1 MKAVAARPDEQ
12 ARERAATWWFRAW
25 SSLFL
30 VLLALPWLLAAH
42 ALADWS
48 WPGAQAL
55 LQGTVPDGWRLIR
68 HWDVWYRVP
77 LLLSFMASTLAWLRR
92 RRLRTPDRRCSLR
105 VIGLRLGLALASLAL
120 LLLATERLARVV
132 DQVVAHP
139 LVELPAD
146 DRAIADTL
154 LGQLARVA
162 AGTDFDQVIGESL
175 ARGDVEHARI
185 HAAAA
190 DLAGRPLLPATR
202 EALAEA
208 TSWQA
213 TLLRSSWDALRGG
226 VTGRGESLSGLAG
239 ALAVDL
245 TPAGDLRDIAYELG
259 VAERPDELVLGL
271 SVVGLGLTAAAFL
284 APAQALPARF
294 GKAMLKT
301 TARFARVSAGVGADI
316 RRLAA
321 RLIDLP
327 AARRATAELDLA
339 PATAARLVR
348 PEVAGELGQVGAELY
363 RIQRAAGTGAAL
375 GVLQQADRLADLP
388 FYRRVGQV
396 LGKNTEPVLG
406 LLGKH
411 TRQAFR
417 VYRAGKRAWLTT
429 GGWLAALAMS
439 LGGLLLSLSGSA
451 ASHLL
456 KRRIRRYAGGS
467 MMILSWRPATLLT
480 VCLLLLPAAA
490 RADDRPPPEAPSG
503 RAAPTASV
511 TAERQMIVT
520 ANPLA
525 TEAGRAVLARGGSA
539 VDAMIA
545 AQFVLNLV
553 EPQSSGIGGGAFL
566 LHWDAEAG
574 ELTSFDGRETAPAAA
589 TPERFLDADGQP
601 MPFADAV
608 AGGHSVGV
616 PGTLA
621 LLELAHRLHGNLPW
635 SDLLAP
641 AIRLAEEGFA
651 ISPRLAGA
659 IADSS
664 TGLAEFADARAY
676 FLKEG
681 GTPHAAGSV
690 LRNPAF
696 TRTLRRI
703 AAAGS
708 APFYQGAIGQEIV
721 AAVASAARNP
731 ATLTMQDLAGYRVV
745 LRDPVCRP
753 YRVYRVCGMGP
764 PSSGGIA
771 VLQILGLLEHFDM
784 AGLGPSADGMQVLA
798 EASKLAFADRNLY
811 LADSDFIRV
820 PVRGLLDQAYLTAR
834 AQEIALDRSIAEAE
848 AGNPPWREA
857 TLLAPDESDKLPGTS
872 QLVVVDA
879 AGNAVSM
886 TTTIESGFGS
896 RLMAGGFLLNNE
908 LTDFAFAPEENGRP
922 VANRLEPGKRPRSSM
937 APTIVFDRAGLPILL
952 IGSPGG
958 SQIIGYVVQALVAI
972 LDWGM
977 DPQAAVAMGHVLSRN
992 GPVELEAGTEAAG
1005 FEAALRA
1012 RGQEVQVKPLN
1023 SGLHAI
1029 RLGPLGLDSGVDP
1042 RREGAAAGD

>member
-1 MKAVAARPDEQ
+1 MKAVAACPDEQ

-77 LLLSFMASTLAWLRR
+77 LLLSFMASTLAWLRH
-92 RRLRTPDRRCSLR
+92 RRLRTFDRRCSLR

-120 LLLATERLARVV
+120 FLVAAERLARVV

-139 LVELPAD
+139 LVELPVD

-154 LGQLARVA
+154 MGQFVRVA
-162 AGTDFDQVIGESL
+162 AGTEFDRVIQEAL
-175 ARGDVEHARI
+175 DRGDVEHARI

-190 DLAGRPLLPATR
+190 DLAEQPLLPATR

-208 TSWQA
+208 TGWQA
-213 TLLRSSWDALRGG
+213 TLLRGSWDALHGG
-226 VTGRGESLSGLAG
+226 VTGQGESLSGLAG

-245 TPAGDLRDIAYELG
+245 TPAGDLRDIVYQLG
-259 VAERPDELVLGL
+259 MAEQPDELVLGL
-271 SVVGLGLTAAAFL
+271 SVAGLGLTAAAFV

-294 GKAMLKT
+294 GKAVLKT
-301 TARFARVSAGVGADI
+301 ATRFGRVSAGVGADI
-316 RRLAA
+316 RRLVA
-321 RLIDLP
+321 RLVDLP
-327 AARRATAELDLA
+327 AAKRAAAELDLA
-339 PATAARLVR
+339 PATAARLIR
-348 PEVAGELGQVGAELY
+348 PKAAGELGQAGGELY

-375 GVLQQADRLADLP
+375 DMLGQADRLADLP
-388 FYRRVGQV
+388 FYRRVAQA
-396 LGKNTEPVLG
+396 LGKNTEPVLAT
-406 LLGKH
+406 LGKQ
-411 TRQAFR
+411 TRHAFR
-417 VYRAGKRAWLTT
+417 VYRAGKRAWLTA
-429 GGWLAALAMS
+429 GGWVAALVTG

-451 ASHLL
+451 ISFLL
-456 KRRIRRYAGGS
+456 KRRIRRLSGGFLSFLPWRSAGLVALG
-467 MMILSWRPATLLT
+467 LLF
-480 VCLLLLPAAA
+480 VPGAVL
-490 RADDRPPPEAPSG
+490 ADDRPPPELPSG
-503 RAAPTASV
+503 RSAPMPAFTADQ
-511 TAERQMIVT
+511 QMIVT

-525 TEAGRAVLARGGSA
+525 TEAGRNVLAKGGSA

-566 LHWDAEAG
+566 LHWDAAAG
-574 ELTSFDGRETAPAAA
+574 NLTSFDGRETAPAAA
-589 TPERFLDADGQP
+589 TPDRFLGPDGQP
-601 MPFADAV
+601 MPFTDAV

-621 LLELAHRLHGNLPW
+621 LLELAHRLHGKLPW
-635 SDLLAP
+635 PDLLAP
-641 AIRLAEEGFA
+641 AIRLAEEGFP

-664 TGLAEFADARAY
+664 AGLAEFTEARAY
-676 FLKEG
+676 FLEED
-681 GTPHAAGSV
+681 GTPRTAGSV

-696 TRTLRRI
+696 ARTLRRI

-721 AAVASAARNP
+721 AAVAGAARNP
-731 ATLTMQDLAGYRVV
+731 ATLTMQDLADYRVV

-784 AGLGPSADGMQVLA
+784 AGLGPTADGMQVLA

-811 LADSDFIRV
+811 LADSDFIQV

-834 AQEIALDRSIAEAE
+834 AQAIALDRSIAEAE

-937 APTIVFDRAGLPILL
+937 APTIVFDQAGAPILL

-958 SQIIGYVVQALVAI
+958 SQIIGYVAQALVAI

-977 DPQAAVAMGHVLSRN
+977 APQEAVAMGHVLSRN
-992 GPVELEAGTEAAG
+992 GPVELEAGTEAAD

-1029 RLGPLGLDSGVDP
+1029 RLGPTGLESGVDP
-1042 RREGAAAGD
+1042 RREGAAAGE